1 MDNFEFAKWVFC
13 FLGSNVCTSRGAS
26 TCKQCL
32 AVHPS
37 CAWCFQEVG
46 VSVLV
51 SPTGAAWYRISIMF
65 GFWFGSKLL
74 HICVSGRQEE
84 HRLKI
89 QSSLYGPKA
98 ENWCSNYLEFTN
110 SWNVYLLGL
119 WSRSGR
125 LVSLWPEEEPASSRL
140 FSISSG
146 ISNQQTYSDRR
157 SASEQQGSR
166 CNTRHYPDKTPEAAH
181 HPQARWATSKRSV
194 YVRKPSESK
203 LIPQMML
210 SALPWRSVRWKII
223 RWTSTTWWISPSPWT
238 MTSSAWGRSVTA
250 WQRRWAAPPATC
262 GWALVHLWTSL
273 CRPTCT
279 SHLRRRWKTL
289 ATGTHEN
296 SNTLIWSKQEKKK
309 NQWNDTDVDFSV
321 RRSPPCAGDFTF
333 CEDIAL

>member
-1 MDNFEFAKWVFC
+1 MQAMPGRAPQLCVV
-13 FLGSNVCTSRGAS
+13 LPRGG
-26 TCKQCL
+26 CL
-32 AVHPS
+32 CS
-37 CAWCFQEVG
+37 
-46 VSVLV
+46 
-51 SPTGAAWYRISIMF
+51 
-65 GFWFGSKLL
+65 GFT
-74 HICVSGRQEE
+74 
-84 HRLKI
+84 
-89 QSSLYGPKA
+89 
-98 ENWCSNYLEFTN
+98 NWCSLVHNLYHVWVLIWEQITAYLCLRETGRAQIKDTVVSLWSKSRELMLNYLEFTN

-125 LVSLWPEEEPASSRL
+125 LVSLRPEEKPASSRL

-194 YVRKPSESK
+194 YLRKPSESK

-238 MTSSAWGRSVTA
+238 MTSSAWGRSATA

-321 RRSPPCAGDFTF
+321 RRSPHCAGDFTF